1 MTSDVNPKYYNTYNQ
16 MSDPDILNLM
26 NDTIAIL
33 QNHHH
38 EDLAAGLMAFVD
50 RYKGISEDLD
60 NLLTKE
66 YMRDDYRTK
75 G

>member
-1 MTSDVNPKYYNTYNQ
+1 
-16 MSDPDILNLM
+16 M